1 MWRWHCDLFASK
13 ILFFFF
19 RFSSVHL
26 SLCSENIHNSQAA
39 VTQSNKMLFQ
49 SLSSIIVIPIRH
61 LHKYIIHASNP
72 GFRWGDIKCDCV
84 CVWECVCWCV
94 CRWQGNEAA
103 YFVCGLHISDS
114 AEHSP
119 SMRQIYMCCGSNNL
133 KSIVMLTLV
142 YTRIHVA
149 LPHDYICVALN
160 KMTHL
165 TLSNNSAV
173 IVAHECEIVF
183 CRQLV
188 HCQGSHSD
196 WAN

>member
-1 MWRWHCDLFASK
+1 MP
-13 ILFFFF
+13 
-19 RFSSVHL
+19 
-26 SLCSENIHNSQAA
+26 
-39 VTQSNKMLFQ
+39 FQ
-49 SLSSIIVIPIRH
+49 SLSSFIVIPIRH
-61 LHKYIIHASNP
+61 LHKCIIHGSNP
-72 GFRWGDIKCDCV
+72 GFRWGDIKCDSV
-84 CVWECVCWCV
+84 CECVSWCV

-119 SMRQIYMCCGSNNL
+119 SMRQIYICCCSNNL
-133 KSIVMLTLV
+133 KPIVMLTLV

-188 HCQGSHSD
+188 HCHGSHAL
-196 WAN
+196 WITMYHTHINIW